1 MRKNSRLACVN
12 APRRVGQAGRALES
26 AAARAPDRERF
37 GRDGVPDSDD
47 CGSELDTDR
56 DGIPNCNDEDDDG
69 DGVLT
74 RDVFSVAILGA
85 LENPWGIR
93 GSGSECA
100 RD

>member
-1 MRKNSRLACVN
+1 MRQRTAAGAAGGPAGPKARL
-12 APRRVGQAGRALES
+12 QS
-26 AAARAPDRERF
+26 AVERERS

-56 DGIPNCNDEDDDG
+56 DGIPNGNDEDDEG